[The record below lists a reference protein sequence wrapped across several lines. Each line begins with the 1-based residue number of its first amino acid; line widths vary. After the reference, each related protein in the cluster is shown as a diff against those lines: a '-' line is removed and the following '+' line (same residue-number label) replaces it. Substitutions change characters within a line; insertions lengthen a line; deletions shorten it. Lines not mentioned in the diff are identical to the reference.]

1 MYKRQ
6 LNFSATY
13 VKQRNTHAPHLGAW
27 HEIMS
32 ACKIDKILASNIVT
46 YNKLKLR
53 RHVSK
58 ECVVIF
64 TFTYFFYKKKKK
76 PTTPQGVQAGILGVQ
91 KGP

>member
-13 VKQRNTHAPHLGAW
+13 VKQRNTHAPHLCAW
-27 HEIMS
+27 HEIMP

-53 RHVSK
+53 RRVSK
-58 ECVVIF
+58 ECVPQMSWRDRLHILDVF
-64 TFTYFFYKKKKK
+64 TFL
-76 PTTPQGVQAGILGVQ
+76 V
-91 KGP
+91 